1 VIVAATTVVLVVSV
15 LLGLRYWGV
24 LLAVATTTYQFSS
37 VYGLSF
43 GISVALNTL
52 PVIYLLPRLLLRR
65 RYGFTIVDFFLL
77 VWIGGYFINFARSY
91 SMDVPLEIF
100 LRTLFFCGCY
110 FMLGRLLVMDDDRGK
125 RYLCEYAPAVILL
138 TLFFALIAQD
148 TSQQELA
155 SQIQFDMD
163 AGMEELAGRLAVGEG
178 NPVGYSAAVN
188 TAASTAIGILC
199 AAIFARGVLP
209 LRVTAL
215 AAVASVL
222 MCIVALEAGTRG
234 LIVALF
240 GIGALIYLLAAMRNR
255 TLSNRITI
263 CLLAG
268 GILIPAYFALPSL
281 LTSLAEVVADQFGGE
296 YGNVLRQLALML
308 SDSEALLR
316 DQSTA
321 GRLEFWYVGWKL
333 IQDSPLLGTPTDYL
347 MQNRFWAHNFFLE
360 QWVAAGLLGL
370 VGAIVFVGSTFRAAL
385 RLIDVEDSG
394 IFVVA
399 ICSTAIFVSFLIQA
413 QFSFSTFHGKMMFL
427 AAGMIIGLD
436 RALRRERVPIG
447 MRRAP
452 LPGPVAA
459 E

>member
-163 AGMEELAGRLAVGEG
+163 AWQGGSLSGKETQSAIRPRSTPPRL
-178 NPVGYSAAVN
+178 PQSAFFAPRSLR
-188 TAASTAIGILC
+188 AA
-199 AAIFARGVLP
+199 F
-209 LRVTAL
+209 
-215 AAVASVL
+215 
-222 MCIVALEAGTRG
+222 
-234 LIVALF
+234 F
-240 GIGALIYLLAAMRNR
+240 
-255 TLSNRITI
+255 
-263 CLLAG
+263 
-268 GILIPAYFALPSL
+268 PS
-281 LTSLAEVVADQFGGE
+281 E
-296 YGNVLRQLALML
+296 
-308 SDSEALLR
+308 
-316 DQSTA
+316 
-321 GRLEFWYVGWKL
+321 
-333 IQDSPLLGTPTDYL
+333 SPLLRPWHPFSCALWHWRPG
-347 MQNRFWAHNFFLE
+347 R
-360 QWVAAGLLGL
+360 AASSSLCSGL
-370 VGAIVFVGSTFRAAL
+370 V
-385 RLIDVEDSG
+385 
-394 IFVVA
+394 
-399 ICSTAIFVSFLIQA
+399 
-413 QFSFSTFHGKMMFL
+413 H
-427 AAGMIIGLD
+427 
-436 RALRRERVPIG
+436 
-447 MRRAP
+447 
-452 LPGPVAA
+452 
-459 E
+459 